1 MQSTLLALQSH
12 PGCQC
17 IMGNRRLD
25 DIDRELIRRAPDGLG
40 VAIRLADLFGLSL
53 SGVNRISSGSRGLPC
68 RNGLGSRPEQL
79 KTREL
84 VERWHARQLAQT
96 ESQYRRAL
104 EAIEANEALPDP
116 HIPYLDQVA
125 AGLFDGVGKGR
136 PRSIK
141 PPAVVEHSSLEGK
154 DGLLRETLA
163 GWLGRTR
170 HRRA

>member
-1 MQSTLLALQSH
+1 MAK
-12 PGCQC
+12 
-17 IMGNRRLD
+17 RRLD
-25 DIDRELIRRAPDGLG
+25 NIDRELIRRAPDGLG

-53 SGVNRISSGSRGLPC
+53 SGVHRIRSGSRGLPC

-116 HIPYLDQVA
+116 CVPYLEQVR
-125 AGLFDGVGKGR
+125 AGLFDGVGKGGQ
-136 PRSIK
+136 PRAGKPASISD
-141 PPAVVEHSSLEGK
+141 PPSLEAKYGS
-154 DGLLRETLA
+154 DYVLRERY
-163 GWLGRTR
+163 LGG
-170 HRRA
+170 RRR